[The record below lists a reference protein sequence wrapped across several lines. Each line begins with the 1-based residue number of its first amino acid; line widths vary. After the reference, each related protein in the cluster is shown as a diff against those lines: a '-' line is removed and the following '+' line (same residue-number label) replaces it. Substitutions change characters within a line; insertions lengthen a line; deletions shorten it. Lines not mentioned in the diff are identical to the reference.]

1 VGETWVNITT
11 LQQDKDT
18 LFSDDTV
25 IIKVKMVS

>member
-18 LFSDDTV
+18 LFSDDAV